1 MKLEIE
7 DAGKTYGAKKALDG
21 VSLTIAG
28 GLFGLLGMNGA
39 GKSTL
44 FRAILGLIPL
54 DRGAIRVD
62 GLDVARHS
70 LEIRRR
76 IGFLPEEPLLEEKL
90 TGEETLEL
98 VSALKEVDPG
108 GHERKE
114 LLELFDLWPQ
124 RGILVGNYSLGMRK
138 KLALIVALLGR
149 PKLLLL
155 DEPLNALD
163 AASMRHLR
171 QHLETLAAEGSTIVF
186 SSHYLAFAER
196 LCSRIAIVHLGR
208 KVAEGSP
215 QELRQLSGLGSDAI
229 FDDVFLALA
238 LGSR

>member
-7 DAGKTYGAKKALDG
+7 DAGKTYGEKKALDG
-21 VSLTIAG
+21 VSLEVDG

-44 FRAILGLIPL
+44 FRAILGLLPL

-70 LEIRRR
+70 LEIRRKV
-76 IGFLPEEPLLEEKL
+76 GYLPEEPVLEEKL
-90 TGEETLEL
+90 TGAETLEL
-98 VSALKEVDPG
+98 VAALKEVDPG
-108 GHERKE
+108 GQERRE
-114 LLELFDLWPQ
+114 LLELFDLWPS
-124 RGILVGNYSLGMRK
+124 RNILVGNYSLGMRK

-171 QHLETLAAEGSTIVF
+171 KHLEDLAAEGSTIVF
-186 SSHYLAFAER
+186 SSHYLSFAER
-196 LCSRIAIVHLGR
+196 LCSRIALLHLGR

-215 QELRQLSGLGSDAI
+215 SELRRLSGLGPEAL
-229 FDDVFLALA
+229 FDDVFLELA
-238 LGSR
+238 LGSA